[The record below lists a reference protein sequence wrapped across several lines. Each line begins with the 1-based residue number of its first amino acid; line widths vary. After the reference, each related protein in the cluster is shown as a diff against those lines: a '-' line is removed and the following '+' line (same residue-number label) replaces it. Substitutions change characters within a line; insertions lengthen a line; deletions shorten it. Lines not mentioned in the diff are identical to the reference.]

1 MKSQLIVTTGLCL
14 LILFSLVAPALAQ
27 EEPTPVP
34 AEEVA
39 DDIVDATVNAA
50 EGTASALDEFL
61 DRLTT
66 APQNDVVRVLL
77 VIGGVVLLVAGWYV
91 YDFIVVIAGFLI
103 GASVAVSLVTTD
115 STAIEIGALLV
126 GGLLGAVLGVF
137 LYFMAVFLIGA
148 YIGIVLTDAI
158 GTALGTAAV
167 SSLVLLI
174 GAIIGGMVLL
184 GLSFE
189 FLVVISA
196 VVGAQML
203 ALGLALEPVWI
214 IIFAIVGVI
223 VQIAVMRNANYDF
236 RRRRRHVIPLRRV
249 FR

>member
-1 MKSQLIVTTGLCL
+1 
-14 LILFSLVAPALAQ
+14 
-27 EEPTPVP
+27 
-34 AEEVA
+34 
-39 DDIVDATVNAA
+39 
-50 EGTASALDEFL
+50 
-61 DRLTT
+61 
-66 APQNDVVRVLL
+66 
-77 VIGGVVLLVAGWYV
+77 
-91 YDFIVVIAGFLI
+91 
-103 GASVAVSLVTTD
+103 
-115 STAIEIGALLV
+115 
-126 GGLLGAVLGVF
+126 
-137 LYFMAVFLIGA
+137 MAVFLIGA

-158 GTALGTAAV
+158 GVALGTATV

-236 RRRRRHVIPLRRV
+236 RRRRRHAIPLRRV